1 MKPSTEEER
10 GGIKVN
16 VPVNLKSSIT
26 ITVTVP
32 QLLLEVLISRDEAH
46 SVTGRGTRI
55 IYVSVY
61 MLSILIS
68 IEPWKLYVC
77 SMFMLLFVNKLFDR
91 ESLH

>member
-55 IYVSVY
+55 IYVSV
-61 MLSILIS
+61 LIS

-77 SMFMLLFVNKLFDR
+77 SMFMLLFVNKLFDK
-91 ESLH
+91 EPLH